1 MTRLN
6 EVTVMEAKS
15 TLEMVAR
22 CPQRLL
28 ERVTRL
34 SESDEH
40 EDVRVFCG
48 EELIFASY
56 DSGRTVVV
64 NPKTAQRDGLIDILR
79 QAWKAATES

>member
-1 MTRLN
+1 MKET
-6 EVTVMEAKS
+6 S

-22 CPQRLL
+22 SPKELL

-34 SESDEH
+34 SDEGDH
-40 EDVRVFCG
+40 RDIRVFCG

-64 NPKTAQRDGLIDILR
+64 NPRSAQRGGLIDILR
-79 QAWKAATES
+79 QAWRAATRG

>member
-1 MTRLN
+1 MKET
-6 EVTVMEAKS
+6 S

-22 CPQRLL
+22 SPKELL

-34 SESDEH
+34 SDGGNQR
-40 EDVRVFCG
+40 DVRVFCG

-64 NPKTAQRDGLIDILR
+64 NPRSAERGGLIDILR
-79 QAWKAATES
+79 QAWRAATRS